1 MLRKLGI
8 EPGEGRVFAWSA
20 TALFLLGWADVSVKN
35 VSEAFFIKRVGVD
48 LLPYAFLVSSVLLVG
63 TTWAFGNFAATRDRL
78 RLLPRTFFGLGLL
91 LLPLWALV
99 QTGYE
104 PALGLLLVASKQI
117 TSIALLVFW
126 LAMGD
131 LLHGRQ
137 TKRLFA
143 PLMAGVTVGMILG
156 SFASEPLGRWLG
168 TDALLLVS
176 AFVMMLGAAAT
187 LPLRRFRPR
196 FERAAGVPRPAAR
209 PPAPPADH
217 EGTLRKLWGG
227 SVLFRFLLV
236 TAFCSGVL
244 GPMLYWQF
252 QYVADLNTAGEDA
265 LLAFYARFKG
275 WVYGGVLVTQLLVSG
290 RLYRRIGVPLSAA
303 FSPIIYLVG
312 FMGLSLR
319 LSLPVGIGAKAG
331 TQLQDNAIYDPAV
344 RVLCSLFPE
353 EIRARATA
361 MIEGPVK
368 RGGGAIGNSL
378 IALALAIGTAPLVG
392 YVAMPVAG
400 LWLLVALVLWR
411 RYPRLLLDAA
421 ATRKGKGE
429 AMEGELLDPATVR
442 ALVPEMCSPD
452 HARARLAVEL
462 VADAEP
468 VRAVAALADA
478 AARASQGTRH
488 LIVAALDRR
497 LEAAVADP
505 LDCPE
510 AAGQLEG
517 LLENPGDLSDAER
530 ADLVQ
535 AYARLQH
542 GEEAVPVLERAF
554 RDPARAVQLVALAAL
569 ARRDAAPAGS
579 PSLDTEIE
587 AALAGDDPAARRAAR
602 EELRSSLICGT
613 ADDRWLAQLKLLVNA
628 FAAGIDRAEAAE
640 ALAEVAARHG
650 GLAAEGSERLIEARE
665 DPDTRV
671 RVALIRWAGYAAR
684 HDQLPWL
691 VQNLA
696 SDRAEWSLAAKE
708 ALIALGPASSNALL
722 RELSFGKR
730 SKRDRIL
737 EVMRELDVRPEELRE
752 LYELELDA
760 VERDLSWL
768 LAIAGRPAF
777 ALLTQRLEER
787 VREELHT
794 ALLFLASIRHQ
805 DDIVQLGV
813 RLQQE
818 RARPRQRAIV
828 VEALE
833 SLLPAEERQRLLPLI
848 EDADLQRAARGLV
861 AATRPSA
868 EEALHAL
875 LEDPEKLTRTIAV
888 GLAVAAGLSVE
899 EHEGVD
905 AVEKMLHLKELSLFE
920 DLTARQLMDLATLV
934 KETVLE
940 AETVV
945 VEQGQYDDCLYLVGE
960 GVVHIKREDTMLAE
974 LGPGDF
980 FGEIALFEGVARS
993 ADAVTR
999 SRARLLGLERA
1010 DLMALI
1016 EDEPGIAVGLLQT
1029 LSRRV
1034 RELTDRLM
1042 V

>member
-1 MLRKLGI
+1 MLRKIGI
-8 EPGEGRVFAWSA
+8 EPGEGRVFAWGA
-20 TALFLLGWADVSVKN
+20 AALFLLGWADVSVKN
-35 VSEAFFIKRVGVD
+35 VSEVFFIKRVGVD
-48 LLPYAFLVSSVLLVG
+48 WMPVVFLVSSVLLVG
-63 TTWAFGNFAATRDRL
+63 TTWAFGNFAVRRDRL
-78 RLLPRTFFGLGLL
+78 RLLPWTFFGLGLL
-91 LLPLWALV
+91 LLPLWGLV
-99 QTGYE
+99 QTGFE
-104 PALGLLLVASKQI
+104 PALGILVIASKQI

-126 LAMGD
+126 IAMGD

-143 PLMAGVTVGMILG
+143 PLMSGVTVGMILG

-168 TDALLLVS
+168 TDALLPLS

-196 FERAAGVPRPAAR
+196 FERASGIPRPTAR
-209 PPAPPADH
+209 PSDPPAGQD
-217 EGTLRKLWGG
+217 GTLRKLWDR
-227 SVLFRFLLV
+227 SVLFRLLLL
-236 TAFCSGVL
+236 TALCSGVL
-244 GPMLYWQF
+244 GPMLYYQF
-252 QYVADLNTAGEDA
+252 QYVADLNTGNEGA

-275 WVYGGVLVTQLLVSG
+275 WVYGGVLVSQLLFSG

-303 FSPIIYLVG
+303 ISPVIYVVG

-319 LSLPVGIGAKAG
+319 LSLPVGVGAKAG
-331 TQLQDNAIYDPAV
+331 TQLQDNAVYDPAV

-353 EIRARATA
+353 EFRARATA
-361 MIEGPVK
+361 LIEGPVK
-368 RGGGAIGNSL
+368 RGGGALGNAL
-378 IALALAIGTAPLVG
+378 IVLALAIGSAPLVG
-392 YVAMPVAG
+392 YVAMPIAF
-400 LWLLVALVLWR
+400 LWLVVALVLWR

-421 ATRKGKGE
+421 ATRTTTGE
-429 AMEGELLDPATVR
+429 AMEGELLDAATVR

-452 HARARLAVEL
+452 PARARLAVEL

-468 VRAVAALADA
+468 ERAVVALADA
-478 AARASQGTRH
+478 ASLASPGTRH

-497 LEAAVADP
+497 LEEAVGDP

-517 LLENPGDLSDAER
+517 LLESPGDFSDAER

-535 AYARLQH
+535 AYARLRH
-542 GEEAVPVLERAF
+542 GEEAVPALERAL
-554 RDPARAVQLVALAAL
+554 RDPAHAVQLAALAAL
-569 ARRDAAPAGS
+569 TRRDALPADA
-579 PSLDTEIE
+579 PSLDAEIE

-602 EELRSSLICGT
+602 EELRSFLICGT
-613 ADDRWLAQLKLLVNA
+613 ADDRWLARLKLLVDT
-628 FAAGIDRAEAAE
+628 FAAGIDRAEVAE
-640 ALAEVAARHG
+640 ALAEVAERHG
-650 GLAAEGSERLIEARE
+650 RLAAEGCERLIDARE
-665 DPDTRV
+665 DPETRV
-671 RVALIRWAGYAAR
+671 RVALLLWAGHTAQ
-684 HDQLPWL
+684 HDQLSWL
-691 VQNLA
+691 LQNLA
-696 SDRAEWSLAAKE
+696 SERAEWSRAAKE
-708 ALIALGPASSNALL
+708 ALIALGPVGSNALL
-722 RELSFGKR
+722 RELSYGKR
-730 SKRDRIL
+730 SKRNRIL

-768 LAIAGRPAF
+768 LAIEGRPAF
-777 ALLTQRLEER
+777 ALLSQRLEER

-818 RARPRQRAIV
+818 RGRPRQRAIV

-833 SLLPAEERQRLLPLI
+833 SLLPVDERPRLLPLL
-848 EDADLQRAARGLV
+848 EYADLQAAARGLV
-861 AATRPSA
+861 SGSRPSA
-868 EEALHAL
+868 EEAVRAL
-875 LEDPEKLTRTIAV
+875 LKDPEELTRSIAV

-920 DLTARQLMDLATLV
+920 DLTARQLMDLAQMV
-934 KETVLE
+934 KESVLE
-940 AETVV
+940 AGTVV
-945 VEQGQYDDCLYLVGE
+945 VQQGEYDDCLYLVVE
-960 GVVHIKREDTMLAE
+960 GVVHIKREETMLAE